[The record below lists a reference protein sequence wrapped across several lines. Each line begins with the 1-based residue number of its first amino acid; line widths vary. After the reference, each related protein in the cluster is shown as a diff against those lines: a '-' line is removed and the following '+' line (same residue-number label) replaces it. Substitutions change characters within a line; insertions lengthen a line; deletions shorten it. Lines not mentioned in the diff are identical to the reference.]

1 MAKVKQLEKNKA
13 KVNESA
19 NSKRQARFV
28 DNLFYYRPNECIE
41 TVIKADKR

>member
-13 KVNESA
+13 KVNGSA
-19 NSKRQARFV
+19 NVQGQARFV
-28 DNLFYYRPNECIE
+28 DNPFYYRPNERIE